1 MAPPCWFVSLFLTQ
15 KYHNFE
21 KKQPK
26 TRKKTSRGLKN
37 TEYWIILSETYN
49 IPTSDLFAPKMKR
62 IIQTRLFFFMMLG
75 LLSLLTIV
83 SLVMAVGAK
92 RQARTII
99 AERLRDLSMDVTE
112 WRENYKKLRENTDS
126 DSLAKARMLARI
138 IQYDPEILKNDA
150 RLKELASV
158 LNVDS
163 LCVSDGEGVLIASTE
178 PGFLGFRMASSAQSA
193 EFMPAT
199 KDKTFELV
207 QDPQERGIDHVMVQY
222 AGVARLDEPGI
233 VQIAYES
240 GNVFDYSDI
249 ELMREIMKALPIGHE
264 GRFLVLEDGDD
275 PVVFASGDPSEN
287 GCRLSELG
295 FRLDP
300 VLPDSVFIRGNP
312 YFYQRVQIQDEP
324 RRAVAVMP
332 KGEVFGARNRAMAF
346 LLGFFLVF
354 FALLYYVL
362 DRLIR
367 RTVTDG
373 FYEVNGVLDKIIAG
387 DLTQTVNV
395 RSNPEFLAL
404 SDGINTMVSGLKKNL
419 TDSRRRVKRENELA
433 KSIQRTLIPA
443 PGRRF
448 ANFEQI
454 DFVSSFMLASHKGS
468 DVFECFVT
476 DAGRPGFVMVEAI
489 GDSVSAS
496 LSMMKF
502 RAVFRPCVPPAS
514 DPLDMMNRGM
524 AVFKDEK
531 VFKNQFLS
539 IFVGF
544 IDPENR
550 RLDYVNAGYYPP
562 FLRRADGSFE
572 QLRDSVGTVFT
583 TAHPVEFRQES
594 ITFGPDDMFFT
605 CSNGIFT
612 YRDREGQLFTKNMLL
627 SSLNASKKDSAQALI
642 DGVISSIRG
651 FSGELPPDDDVLMAA
666 IRFNS

>member
-1 MAPPCWFVSLFLTQ
+1 
-15 KYHNFE
+15 
-21 KKQPK
+21 
-26 TRKKTSRGLKN
+26 
-37 TEYWIILSETYN
+37 
-49 IPTSDLFAPKMKR
+49 
-62 IIQTRLFFFMMLG
+62 MM
-75 LLSLLTIV
+75 LSLLCLLIIV
-83 SLVMAVGAK
+83 YLVTAVGAK
-92 RQARTII
+92 RQARVII

-112 WRENYKKLRENTDS
+112 WRENYKTLRKNTDS
-126 DSLAKARMLARI
+126 GSLAKTRMLARI

-163 LCVSDGEGVLIASTE
+163 ICVSDGDGVLIASTE
-178 PGFLGFRMASSAQSA
+178 PGFLGFRMDSTEQSA

-199 KDKTFELV
+199 KDKAFELV
-207 QDPQERGIDHVMVQY
+207 QDPQERGIDHLIVQY
-222 AGVARLDEPGI
+222 AGVARLDAPGI

-240 GNVFDYSDI
+240 DNVFNYSDI

-287 GCRLSELG
+287 GRRLSELG
-295 FRLDP
+295 FRRDP
-300 VLPDSVFIRGNP
+300 VLPDSIFLLGKP
-312 YFYQRVQIQDEP
+312 YFYQRVQIPDEP
-324 RRAVAVMP
+324 RRVLAVMP
-332 KGEVFGARNRAMAF
+332 KGEVFGARNRAMFF

-373 FYEVNGVLDKIIAG
+373 FYEVNRALDKIIAG

-395 RSNPEFLAL
+395 RSNPEFLTL

-433 KSIQRTLIPA
+433 KSIQQTLIPA

-448 ANFEQI
+448 PQFEQI

-468 DVFECFVT
+468 DVLETFVT

-502 RAVFRPCVPPAS
+502 RAIFRPCVPPAS
-514 DPLDMMNRGM
+514 SPLDMLNRGM
-524 AVFKDEK
+524 EVFRNEK

-544 IDPENR
+544 IDPDNR

-562 FLRRADGSFE
+562 FLRRAGGAFE
-572 QLRDSVGTVFT
+572 QLRDSVGTAFT
-583 TAHPVEFRQES
+583 TARPVELHQES
-594 ITFGPDDMFFT
+594 ITFGPDDVFFA
-605 CSNGIFT
+605 CSNGVFS
-612 YRDREGQLFTKNMLL
+612 YRDSEGKLFTKKMLL
-627 SSLNASKKDSAQALI
+627 SSLNASKADSAQTLVDDVTA
-642 DGVISSIRG
+642 SIRG
-651 FSGELPPDDDVLMAA
+651 FSGELPPDDDVIMAA
-666 IRFNS
+666 VRMIP